1 MALVGG
7 ARRGYT
13 VGVNNPLLDMARAE
27 VGALGAFHPEAAR
40 AGVLAVADDP
50 EAARPWF
57 EALQLEG
64 LRAQALPAAGAG
76 PQALRVDRGVP
87 PLAVILHISRRLT
100 DSLGTLRQ
108 LRAAGAALPLVVVC
122 HPLRDL
128 DHVLALEMGAD
139 DVVDAA
145 TSAAVVAAR
154 LRAVARRNASG
165 ATTAPVPEQL
175 HFGALTLQLHERRVR
190 LGSSDVALTEGEF
203 ALLWLLA
210 SHAGQPVSRADLL
223 RRLRGLPYQRI
234 DRSIDC
240 RVYRIRSKLGDADG
254 PSQRIR
260 TVRNCG
266 YLFSPA
272 AW

>member
-1 MALVGG
+1 MALVGRAG
-7 ARRGYT
+7 CGYT
-13 VGVNNPLLDMARAE
+13 VGVNLSLPDTARAQ
-27 VGALGAFHPEAAR
+27 VGGLAAFHAEPGR

-64 LRAQALPAAGAG
+64 LR
-76 PQALRVDRGVP
+76 PQALRGEGSGP
-87 PLAVILHISRRLT
+87 PLAAILHISRRLT

-108 LRAAGAALPLVVVC
+108 LRAADAALPLVVVC
-122 HPLRDL
+122 HALRDL

-139 DVVDAA
+139 DVLDAT

-154 LRAVARRNASG
+154 LRAVARRAAPGG
-165 ATTAPVPEQL
+165 AAAPVPEQL
-175 HFGALTLQLHERRVR
+175 QFGALTLQLRERRVR
-190 LGSSDVALTEGEF
+190 LGSHDVALTEGEF
-203 ALLWLLA
+203 ELLWLLA
-210 SHAGQPVSRADLL
+210 SQAGQPVSRADLL

-240 RVYRIRSKLGDADG
+240 RVYRIRIKLGDADG
-254 PSQRIR
+254 PQQRIR

>member
-1 MALVGG
+1 MALVGR
-7 ARRGYT
+7 AACGYT
-13 VGVNNPLLDMARAE
+13 LGVNLSLLDTTRAQ
-27 VGALGAFHPEAAR
+27 VGSLGGFHAEAGR

-50 EAARPWF
+50 EAARAWF

-64 LRAQALPAAGAG
+64 LR
-76 PQALRVDRGVP
+76 PQALRGEGGSGP
-87 PLAVILHISRRLT
+87 PLATILHVSRRLT

-108 LRAAGAALPLVVVC
+108 LRAADAALPLVVVC
-122 HPLRDL
+122 HALRDL

-139 DVVDAA
+139 DVLDAT

-154 LRAVARRNASG
+154 LRAVARRAAPAG
-165 ATTAPVPEQL
+165 AAAMPEQL
-175 HFGALTLQLHERRVR
+175 QFGALTLQLRERRVR
-190 LGSSDVALTEGEF
+190 LGGQDVAFTEGEF
-203 ALLWLLA
+203 ELLWLLA
-210 SHAGQPVSRADLL
+210 SQAGQPVSRADLL

-240 RVYRIRSKLGDADG
+240 RVYRIRIKLGDADG
-254 PSQRIR
+254 PRQRIR

-266 YLFSPA
+266 YLFSSA